1 MTALPPLSPQQKRS
15 FKHGE
20 PEALACPV
28 DQRRDGL
35 RPDRQEPR
43 SRQPVQTIDF
53 ENRSN
58 ATSFCRTL
66 VEEKGR
72 ENVAFMIIDLRPTKT
87 PTNKP
92 AAPIQISMIDLGR
105 WPIRV
110 RLGK

>member
-1 MTALPPLSPQQKRS
+1 MANRKCWRVRWINGATAYDPIGRNPGRDSQGKRI
-15 FKHGE
+15 KRK
-20 PEALACPV
+20 A
-28 DQRRDGL
+28 
-35 RPDRQEPR
+35 PR
-43 SRQPVQTIDF
+43 PVQTIDF